1 MSALA
6 IDPVYVKALCRRA
19 MAREK
24 MGKLPEALLDLTA
37 ACMLSGFQN
46 EMATSNTDRLIKE
59 VGRLKAEA
67 KLQSPM
73 TSLPSPFFIA
83 TFVDSFKALALA
95 ALTLP

>member
-1 MSALA
+1 
-6 IDPVYVKALCRRA
+6 
-19 MAREK
+19 
-24 MGKLPEALLDLTA
+24 
-37 ACMLSGFQN
+37 
-46 EMATSNTDRLIKE
+46 MATSNTDRLIKE

-95 ALTLP
+95 ALTLT